1 MSQNFL
7 FYWLITRMSP
17 PTKECFIDERAHH
30 YFAVSGH
37 DWKYITQRR
46 QSTLATMLTINLRV
60 RGPCRKCGRGEGEK
74 KVVLADEKGAWR
86 KRTLH
91 LKRASVN
98 TEIEKMEQRERG
110 EGRYEWEQF
119 VSAELCSL
127 RGWRIPF
134 FSMTGLKQ
142 RGETGETTQAK

>member
-1 MSQNFL
+1 MRE
-7 FYWLITRMSP
+7 LITTLQSVRTWLKIHHAEETVDFSHHADN
-17 PTKECFIDERAHH
+17 KSEGERAL
-30 YFAVSGH
+30 SKM
-37 DWKYITQRR
+37 W
-46 QSTLATMLTINLRV
+46 
-60 RGPCRKCGRGEGEK
+60 RGGKEKK

-127 RGWRIPF
+127 RDWRIPF
-134 FSMTGLKQ
+134 ISMTGLKQ
-142 RGETGETTQAK
+142 QGETGETP